1 MSESESAEMPD
12 TEMAGTQAGPAVPR
26 LWWGVGGVAVLV
38 VVVLVLVAVS
48 GGGGDGLASV
58 DSIDRVDLTSTTPPT
73 GTSVTT
79 STDDVPA
86 TSSSTTIQR
95 STTSVLSTVPFVTVD
110 LEDEYDDTIE
120 IDEDNPPIAARP
132 IPEEPDE
139 DEPPPSTIAPPPWAA
154 STYVTEGGHVSTD
167 VGCAVNDGVQALDQ
181 FFAQRVGPV
190 TGWDYQHVYPLGGDR
205 YLWLFQDAFLDHTG
219 TVNSLASS
227 RFVHNAAL
235 IQEGT
240 CFRLLH
246 RGTTNR
252 PQPFEIGDGRS
263 ETRKTWWW
271 PMGGELVGDELF
283 VFWVEMLKDP
293 YDPEPPD
300 GLGWHPVR
308 TWLASY
314 DADTMERRSFAP
326 APNEGATPIYG
337 YAVSSD
343 ETHTYLFGNTF
354 EQNLVR
360 EGGFWSG
367 SHSATAMWLAR
378 VPRGLVW
385 ADPEY
390 RTADGWSFDR
400 AEAVPVVDR
409 FYVENPMQPRYLDGQ
424 WVSATA
430 VDGYWGEQ
438 IAIDVA
444 EQPWGPWYTVHYT
457 PLYPR
462 GRDPKMNTYHAH
474 VLPWRDG
481 YGSVLVSVS
490 NNARNMLRDAWYNP
504 HRYRPTF
511 VHYAYMPVPTTTTTS
526 TTTTTT
532 TVPPTTTS
540 TTTTTTRPA
549 TTTTVPPTTTTRPA
563 TTTTRPATTTTRP
576 ATTTTTVAPTT
587 TTRPATTTTTVA
599 PTTTSST
606 TTTSAPPAADEG

>member
-1 MSESESAEMPD
+1 MSESDAAETPD
-12 TEMAGTQAGPAVPR
+12 TGAGAAIPR
-26 LWWGVGGVAVLV
+26 AWWGAGGVAVLV
-38 VVVLVLVAVS
+38 VVVLILVAVS
-48 GGGGDGLASV
+48 GGGDDGIASDESMATV
-58 DSIDRVDLTSTTPPT
+58 DASSTTPPT

-79 STDDVPA
+79 TGTVP
-86 TSSSTTIQR
+86 SNSTTTTVR
-95 STTSVLSTVPFVTVD
+95 STTSVLDTVPFVTID
-110 LEDEYDDTIE
+110 IDDEYDDTIE

-132 IPEEPDE
+132 IPEEPDD

-167 VGCAVNDGVQALDQ
+167 VGCAANDGVQALDQ

-205 YLWLFQDAFLDHTG
+205 YLWLFQDAFMDHTG
-219 TVNSLASS
+219 TVSSLAQS
-227 RFVHNAAL
+227 RFVHNAAM
-235 IQEGT
+235 IQDGT

-246 RGTTNR
+246 RGTTNK

-271 PMGGELVGDELF
+271 PMGGELVGGELF
-283 VFWVEMLKDP
+283 VFWVEMVKDP
-293 YDPEPPD
+293 YDPSPPD

-314 DADTMERRSFAP
+314 DAQTMERRSFAP
-326 APNEGATPIYG
+326 APDDSATPIYG

-367 SHSATAMWLAR
+367 NHSATAVWLAR

-385 ADPEY
+385 AEPEY

-400 AEAVPVVDR
+400 AAAVPVVDR

-430 VDGYWGEQ
+430 VDGYWGDQ

-474 VLPWRDG
+474 LLPWRDG

-490 NNARNMLRDAWYNP
+490 NNARNMLRDAWYSP

-511 VHYAYMPVPTTTTTS
+511 VHYQYTPVPTTTTTTTTTTTS
-526 TTTTTT
+526 TTVPPTTRATTTTTTTTTRPPTTTTTRPPTTTAAPTTTTRPPTTTTT
-532 TVPPTTTS
+532 TVPPTTTVS
-540 TTTTTTRPA
+540 PTTTR
-549 TTTTVPPTTTTRPA
+549 
-563 TTTTRPATTTTRP
+563 
-576 ATTTTTVAPTT
+576 APTT
-587 TTRPATTTTTVA
+587 TT
-599 PTTTSST
+599 ST
-606 TTTSAPPAADEG
+606 TTTSAPPDAGDG